1 MQAKAA
7 EMTRLASEG
16 MAANEIARKLGANSQ
31 TVRNTVRRTIPGAF
45 RRAPAP
51 FVPSDGAVSRSM
63 PHNVGYSTGL
73 PTHHAVSLPRLRFLE
88 N

>member
-1 MQAKAA
+1 MQANAA
-7 EMTRLASEG
+7 EMTRLAADG
-16 MAANEIARKLGANSQ
+16 MTAKEISRRYAIHSN
-31 TVRNTVRRTIPGAF
+31 TVMNVVRRTMPGAF

-51 FVPSDGAVSRSM
+51 FTPSAGAVTRSM

>member
-1 MQAKAA
+1 MQAKSA
-7 EMTRLASEG
+7 EMTRLAADG
-16 MAANEIARKLGANSQ
+16 MSANEIARKLGVNSD
-31 TVRNTVRRTIPGAF
+31 TVMRAVRRTIPGAF

-51 FVPSDGAVSRSM
+51 FVPSDGAVARSM

>member
-1 MQAKAA
+1 MQAKVA
-7 EMTRLASEG
+7 EMTRLAADG
-16 MAANEIARKLGANSQ
+16 MAANEIARKLGVNSD
-31 TVRNTVRRTIPGAF
+31 TVMRAVRRTIPGAF
-45 RRAPAP
+45 RRGPAA
-51 FVPSDGAVSRSM
+51 FVPAEGAVARHM